1 MSAGHQEASAHPA
14 GPALDP
20 NEAFAWTTERGIPA
34 ELARRPWTLLRHFSA
49 TLRQTSCPS
58 PRSHGGTARYRRS
71 HTTRYCRVSGH
82 GVAAYPGAAGAW
94 TSSSDSSTAK
104 QRFTTP
110 ESSTSSQ
117 HSSQKWRKANRDTFL
132 DTQVDRKL
140 YQAWPVRTGGRHQ
153 CGQQPM
159 NLHEL

>member
-1 MSAGHQEASAHPA
+1 VSAGHQEASVHPA

-58 PRSHGGTARYRRS
+58 PRSHGGTAQCRRS

-117 HSSQKWRKANRDTFL
+117 HSSQKWRKATETRRPNLLDHSGGLGQSKREAPQKDNRDMFL
-132 DTQVDRKL
+132 
-140 YQAWPVRTGGRHQ
+140 
-153 CGQQPM
+153 
-159 NLHEL
+159 